1 MANRKRTFNRRPR
14 RTKVNKTKLLVTGH
28 GPTYLERLA
37 KGASGVSAVAR
48 AVMPIVSAINTE
60 SKYYDAQVNGVAY
73 NPGTADAIVNMTSA
87 IAQGLTDQTR
97 IGNSVLAQ
105 NLAIKLMLTQT
116 FTTLT
121 SQARFARVTLLCWKE
136 NIQLNPPTAAK
147 IFEFPTLLHSAFN
160 KDYTDQMV
168 IIKDKIIP
176 MNSTVALSVVQ
187 SGKFLKIFKK
197 LDFHLRW
204 QAGATTDGT
213 VNHVFLVIRGNG
225 PGVAEQ
231 TNYDVYHR
239 LNYTDN

>member
-1 MANRKRTFNRRPR
+1 MPPRKKKNTSRPR

-28 GPTYLERLA
+28 GPTYLERIA
-37 KGASGVSAVAR
+37 QGATGVSAVAR

-60 SKYYDAQVNGVAY
+60 SKYYDSQVNGVAY
-73 NPGTADAIVNMTSA
+73 NPGTNDAIINLTA
-87 IAQGLTDQTR
+87 GIAQGLTDQAR

-105 NLAIKLMLTQT
+105 NLAIKLMMTQT

-121 SQARFARVTLLCWKE
+121 SQARMARITLLCWKE
-136 NIQLNPPTAAK
+136 NIQSNPPTAAK

-176 MNSTVALSVVQ
+176 MNSTVLAGLVQ
-187 SGKFLKIFKK
+187 SGKYIKIFKK

-204 QAGATTDGT
+204 QAGAVTDGT